1 MKKELELETGARS
14 HPFVQAKAKAEAAHT
29 HALLLSLRF
38 FQILKDPNPR
48 KRRKIEKSDP
58 FETRRKKKERKKRG
72 EKEIYYIFFGWRTSS
87 FTSSCVE
94 EKRKAEKRSRR
105 NQKRHEYSSCHQSS
119 SGVCQRCPKGTP
131 ETKPYKPSQKTWPGF
146 LNKDGRQA

>member
-58 FETRRKKKERKKRG
+58 FENKKKEERKKEEERKKKY
-72 EKEIYYIFFGWRTSS
+72 IYFSVGGRLLSLPL
-87 FTSSCVE
+87 VL
-94 EKRKAEKRSRR
+94 KRSERQRR
-105 NQKRHEYSSCHQSS
+105 EAGETRNVMSIPAVIKAPQAYAK
-119 SGVCQRCPKGTP
+119 GAPKVRP
-131 ETKPYKPSQKTWPGF
+131 KPNHTSPVKKPGPAF
-146 LNKDGRQA
+146 

>member
-58 FETRRKKKERKKRG
+58 FENKKKEERKKETRR
-72 EKEIYYIFFGWRTSS
+72 ERNIYIYFSVGGRLLSLPL
-87 FTSSCVE
+87 VL
-94 EKRKAEKRSRR
+94 KRSERQRR
-105 NQKRHEYSSCHQSS
+105 EAGETRNVMSIPAVIKAPQAYAK
-119 SGVCQRCPKGTP
+119 GAPKVRP
-131 ETKPYKPSQKTWPGF
+131 KPNHTSPVKKPGPAF
-146 LNKDGRQA
+146 

>member
-58 FETRRKKKERKKRG
+58 FENKKKEERKKETRR
-72 EKEIYYIFFGWRTSS
+72 ERNIYFSVGGRLLSLPL
-87 FTSSCVE
+87 VL
-94 EKRKAEKRSRR
+94 KRSERQRR
-105 NQKRHEYSSCHQSS
+105 EAGETRNVMSIPAVIKAPQAYAK
-119 SGVCQRCPKGTP
+119 GAPKVRP
-131 ETKPYKPSQKTWPGF
+131 KPNHTSPVKKPGPAF
-146 LNKDGRQA
+146 

>member
-58 FETRRKKKERKKRG
+58 FENKKKEERKKETRR
-72 EKEIYYIFFGWRTSS
+72 ERNIYIFRLADVF
-87 FTSSCVE
+87 F
-94 EKRKAEKRSRR
+94 
-105 NQKRHEYSSCHQSS
+105 H
-119 SGVCQRCPKGTP
+119 
-131 ETKPYKPSQKTWPGF
+131 F
-146 LNKDGRQA
+146 LLC

>member
-29 HALLLSLRF
+29 RALLLSLRF

-58 FETRRKKKERKKRG
+58 FENKKKEERKKETR
-72 EKEIYYIFFGWRTSS
+72 ERNMYTFRLADVFF
-87 FTSSCVE
+87 
-94 EKRKAEKRSRR
+94 
-105 NQKRHEYSSCHQSS
+105 H
-119 SGVCQRCPKGTP
+119 
-131 ETKPYKPSQKTWPGF
+131 F
-146 LNKDGRQA
+146 LLC